1 MLIREATVDDAAGIA
16 RVHVDTWRA
25 TYAGIVPAEHLA
37 ALSAE
42 AGAQRWRSNLAAA
55 EPGRFT
61 YVADDAGQ
69 VVGFASGGPERSG
82 DPEYRGE
89 VYALYVLPA
98 WQRRGVGRQL
108 LGACG
113 RRLLAQGVVS
123 LLIWV
128 LADNPSRDFYARL
141 GGLPL
146 REQEIE
152 IGGACLREVAYGWPD
167 VRSLAGAHGHQG
179 AER

>member
-1 MLIREATVDDAAGIA
+1 MVIREATVDDAAGIA

-55 EPGRFT
+55 QPGRFT
-61 YVADDAGQ
+61 YVADDGGQ

-82 DPEYRGE
+82 DPEHQGE
-89 VYALYVLPA
+89 VYALYVLPG
-98 WQRRGVGRQL
+98 WQRRGVGREL
-108 LGACG
+108 LRACA
-113 RRLLAQGVVS
+113 RHLLAQGVAS

-128 LADNPSRDFYARL
+128 LAENPSRGFYAHL
-141 GGLPL
+141 GGQPL
-146 REQEIE
+146 GEQEIE
-152 IGGACLREVAYGWPD
+152 IGGARLREVAYGWSD
-167 VRSLAGAHGHQG
+167 LSTLAEGQCDEGEEA
-179 AER
+179 